1 MIIYDNLW
9 YFLIIAKKN
18 NSLKLG
24 YYLIKEN
31 YYFLSLK
38 NILNNIKSSRSSL
51 SFEELL
57 SVNKILLLI
66 LPDVYYM
73 FSLHKLML

>member
-1 MIIYDNLW
+1 MIFLDNC
-9 YFLIIAKKN
+9 KKN